1 MAEIH
6 DLVARVPLISS
17 TSRGPIVN
25 LVGWITMVTMILAVS
40 TVLVSK
46 MIVLRKLGWTDLIIA
61 LAMVRL

>member
-1 MAEIH
+1 MAEVH
-6 DLVARVPLISS
+6 HLMARRPLISS

-46 MIVLRKLGWTDLIIA
+46 IIVLRKLVWTDLIIA